1 MFCIALLQQC
11 LSGTDYNSNCAS
23 GAKVGRETDE
33 SAHDTDGDPTSN
45 GESTL
50 VPASRS
56 VLPVA
61 GDLEPSSGGSHGGE
75 SFNNVGSPPSGGL
88 TPEAK
93 RNRKPA
99 PNVSWD
105 SVE

>member
-1 MFCIALLQQC
+1 M
-11 LSGTDYNSNCAS
+11 GT
-23 GAKVGRETDE
+23 ETDE

-45 GESTL
+45 GEATL
-50 VPASRS
+50 VPAGRS
-56 VLPVA
+56 VLPVT
-61 GDLEPSSGGSHGGE
+61 GDLEPSVGGSHGGGGE
-75 SFNNVGSPPSGGL
+75 SFNNIGSPPSGGL

>member
-1 MFCIALLQQC
+1 M
-11 LSGTDYNSNCAS
+11 GTEN
-23 GAKVGRETDE
+23 DE
-33 SAHDTDGDPTSN
+33 SAHDTDGDPASN
-45 GESTL
+45 GEATL
-50 VPASRS
+50 VPAGRS

-61 GDLEPSSGGSHGGE
+61 GDLEPSSGGSHGE
-75 SFNNVGSPPSGGL
+75 SFNDIGSPPSGGL

-105 SVE
+105 FME